1 GWLEANRGAM
11 TREELLRAAGR
22 LMTFHVQQS
31 ADPGWP
37 QLELKYSLV
46 EDSREALR
54 QVMKGTPARDR
65 VYAQIKARAATR
77 FSPVTVASLLGDKQT
92 GGVVTGSH
100 QIPGTFTRK
109 AWEDYVQGAIKDAS
123 STELSSTDWV
133 LEATVQNDLTLAGSP
148 QHIAKGLGAMYK
160 AEYAREWSRFLQG
173 ISVARFDNF
182 EEAVSQMN
190 RLGDPVNS
198 PLRVLLEAV
207 NRETVW
213 DNPTAAN
220 ATAGAAKGGI
230 AGWVNRVIMLRNP
243 ISIPVS
249 QGRVSCRRAR

>member
-1 GWLEANRGAM
+1 MRQLMLVPVAGKLESYLAQVVARRSELRPPSLVGSDAANADASIDDTTATDARLYEDAVATDSQDAYNALKTYLMLGDHERVEATHLSDQLTRFWRGWLEANRGAM

-37 QLELKYSLV
+37 QLELRYSLV

-77 FSPVTVASLLGDKQT
+77 FSPVTVAGLLGDKQS

-133 LEATVQNDLTLAGSP
+133 L
-148 QHIAKGLGAMYK
+148 
-160 AEYAREWSRFLQG
+160 
-173 ISVARFDNF
+173 
-182 EEAVSQMN
+182 
-190 RLGDPVNS
+190 
-198 PLRVLLEAV
+198 
-207 NRETVW
+207 
-213 DNPTAAN
+213 
-220 ATAGAAKGGI
+220 
-230 AGWVNRVIMLRNP
+230 
-243 ISIPVS
+243 
-249 QGRVSCRRAR
+249 